1 MWSLKSPE
9 ELINLYVFSV
19 PTAKNDGTDIAQEAS
34 VSVRVLRVHHMSP
47 AGIFASRLHYCSIL
61 GCLPVPA
68 HFGSQ
73 PLLTGRP
80 QSGKLASNKG
90 GDRHKNCAR
99 SSFPIAPVSLRAT
112 MRTKCIA
119 GLCTLILLVV
129 PQLEAQTQSPTV
141 NAGNASRLDRGIGY
155 LFNYLNMAGTKKAT
169 EFQPL
174 SQKERTQ
181 LYFKTMVNPLGYGK
195 AAFSAG
201 IDQWKDKP
209 EEWEQGASGYG
220 KRFAN
225 ILGQYSVQRTATY
238 GLASLLHEDNRY
250 FNSGKKG
257 FWARTSYALCS
268 AVLARHD
275 DGSRAISISQLSGV
289 AAGAFV
295 ARLWL
300 PPSQDSA
307 KDGAVSFG
315 ITMGSNAAFSVVKE
329 YLPDLGRAIAK
340 KYKKPSPES
349 TESTDGST
357 SKRP

>member
-1 MWSLKSPE
+1 MRIKR
-9 ELINLYVFSV
+9 I
-19 PTAKNDGTDIAQEAS
+19 
-34 VSVRVLRVHHMSP
+34 
-47 AGIFASRLHYCSIL
+47 
-61 GCLPVPA
+61 
-68 HFGSQ
+68 
-73 PLLTGRP
+73 
-80 QSGKLASNKG
+80 SGLWA
-90 GDRHKNCAR
+90 
-99 SSFPIAPVSLRAT
+99 
-112 MRTKCIA
+112 
-119 GLCTLILLVV
+119 LILLLA
-129 PQLEAQTQSPTV
+129 PQLEAQSQTPPA
-141 NAGNASRLDRGIGY
+141 NADNVDTTNRGIGY

-174 SQKERTQ
+174 TQKERTQ
-181 LYFKTMVNPLGYGK
+181 IYLKTMANPLGYGK

-201 IDQWKDKP
+201 IDQWDDKP

-225 ILGQYSVQRTATY
+225 ILGQYSIQRTVTY
-238 GLASLLHEDNRY
+238 GFASLLHEDNRY

-257 FWARTSYALCS
+257 FWPRAGYALCS

-307 KDGAVSFG
+307 KNGAVSFG

-329 YLPDLGRAIAK
+329 FIPDLGRAISK
-340 KYKKPSPES
+340 KTKKPSTQSEES
-349 TESTDGST
+349 LGGSAG
-357 SKRP
+357 KQR

>member
-1 MWSLKSPE
+1 MRVIITSSAFGKHRSTLT
-9 ELINLYVFSV
+9 LG
-19 PTAKNDGTDIAQEAS
+19 TA
-34 VSVRVLRVHHMSP
+34 
-47 AGIFASRLHYCSIL
+47 
-61 GCLPVPA
+61 
-68 HFGSQ
+68 
-73 PLLTGRP
+73 
-80 QSGKLASNKG
+80 
-90 GDRHKNCAR
+90 
-99 SSFPIAPVSLRAT
+99 
-112 MRTKCIA
+112 MRTKYIS
-119 GLCTLILLVV
+119 GYCTLILLLA
-129 PQLEAQTQSPTV
+129 PQIEAQTQAPTT
-141 NAGNASRLDRGIGY
+141 NAGNVGPIDRGIGY
-155 LFNYLNMAGTKKAT
+155 LFNYLNMAGTRKAT

-181 LYFKTMVNPLGYGK
+181 IYFKTMINPLGYGK

-257 FWARTSYALCS
+257 FWPRTSYALCS
-268 AVLARHD
+268 TVLARHD

-340 KYKKPSPES
+340 KYRKPSPES